1 MKHYVWVLVSSDEYE
16 LVEAVADTIRELAAI
31 AGVSPNT
38 IKSQYN
44 KWIHGN
50 VNTCRYRKVKLEE

>member
-1 MKHYVWVLVSSDEYE
+1 MLVSSDEYE

-38 IKSQYN
+38 IKSQYS
-44 KWIHGN
+44 KWIHGK